1 MADTITDDSI
11 RAIVL
16 GGLLDLE
23 DVIPRY
29 RLEARADAITRA
41 LMGVYVRGTVV
52 SGTIEPGAVPRALRD
67 EEDTAIGIV
76 RPPATKGD
84 DHA

>member
-23 DVIPRY
+23 DVVPRY

-52 SGTIEPGAVPRALRD
+52 SGTIEPGAVPRSEL
-67 EEDTAIGIV
+67 EDTAIGTV
-76 RPPATKGD
+76 RPPERNTRKED
-84 DHA
+84 

>member
-11 RAIVL
+11 RSIVL

-23 DVIPRY
+23 DVVPRH

-67 EEDTAIGIV
+67 EDDTATGTIY
-76 RPPATKGD
+76 PPATHKED
-84 DHA
+84 